1 MVSMGASGESLFWIA
16 LMIVVREGTEAAL
29 IVAAIVAYLRRT
41 GYDEY
46 ISRVRVWVNV
56 AIVCCF
62 LTAYVLIA
70 FVNGIGLS
78 HNQHIVKA
86 IASLMAVAVLM
97 PMCDWAQ
104 GCASASKWK
113 TYINGMVHGT
123 LVGGRRYALA
133 MATLLAVYREG
144 FEIILFYQ
152 ALSADIDDGGW
163 GEIPLGF
170 SVGVIIIAAIFLL
183 IYYGALRIPLTRFFQ
198 LSCVLIFLLV
208 IRFIGCGIAE
218 LQRIGY
224 VSTTMIA
231 FLPTVEILGLFPT
244 YETFIP
250 QALFAVMEMAR
261 LLRQKIR

>member
-133 MATLLAVYREG
+133 MATFLAVYREG

-170 SVGVIIIAAIFLL
+170 SVGVIIIAAIESPSRETSLSRSSRSTRPLVFDFTSTISNPHTAAEAGLVPCALSGTITFL
-183 IYYGALRIPLTRFFQ
+183 RCMSPRW
-198 LSCVLIFLLV
+198 
-208 IRFIGCGIAE
+208 R
-218 LQRIGY
+218 
-224 VSTTMIA
+224 
-231 FLPTVEILGLFPT
+231 
-244 YETFIP
+244 
-250 QALFAVMEMAR
+250 
-261 LLRQKIR
+261 

>member
-1 MVSMGASGESLFWIA
+1 MEASGESLFWIA

-29 IVAAIVAYLRRT
+29 IVAAIVAYLRRA

-46 ISRVRVWVNV
+46 ISRVRTWVNV

-78 HNQHIVKA
+78 QNQHLVKA
-86 IASLMAVAVLM
+86 IASFMAVAVLL
-97 PMCDWAQ
+97 PMCDWVQ
-104 GCASASKWK
+104 GRASASKWK

-123 LVGGRRYALA
+123 LVGSRRYALA
-133 MATLLAVYREG
+133 MATFLAVYREG
-144 FEIILFYQ
+144 VEIILFYQ
-152 ALSADIDDGGW
+152 ALSADLYDSGW
-163 GEIPLGF
+163 GEISLGF
-170 SVGVIIIAAIFLL
+170 SVGVIVIAAIFLL

-198 LSCVLIFLLV
+198 LSCALIFLLI

-218 LQRIGY
+218 LQHIGY
-224 VSTTMIA
+224 VSATAMT
-231 FLPTVEILGLFPT
+231 FLPTIELLGIFPT

-250 QALFAVMEMAR
+250 QALFAVMEMVR
-261 LLRQKIR
+261 LWRREIR